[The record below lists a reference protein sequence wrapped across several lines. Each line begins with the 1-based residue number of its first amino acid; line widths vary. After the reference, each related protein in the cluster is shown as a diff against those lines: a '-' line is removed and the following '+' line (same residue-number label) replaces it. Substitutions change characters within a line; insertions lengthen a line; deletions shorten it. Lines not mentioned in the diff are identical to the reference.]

1 MADLQDFHYM
11 SVLRQ
16 LELEANRL
24 KGGPGGTTERQPV
37 NRLVQ
42 IFGVAKRKLAAV
54 RVSQGEKISLNLK
67 FSRESQLETE
77 AAIIDNLRRLTEG
90 VEPTA
95 ASRRLAGEW
104 PPVIPVSRMV
114 ERFTAMAIGL
124 HAENPR
130 VPFADNAKGA
140 FKAAVIPAL
149 AWGLMIRLYE
159 LPEELRAA
167 TQAKLVE
174 RLLNPQLASSTEV
187 SLGGEGYRKV
197 RFDTLRLTEA
207 WLKLFASKAPCPLA
221 TTDIVE
227 LRGALADRFRLP
239 LGDLDTLLWQELG
252 GLYISTLAGSDRARA
267 VAQAAGNAAFIRE
280 RLVLF
285 ASAMSNGIQ
294 EFRLRTEQRLDDA
307 VKQPFA
313 CEQADAPDR
322 EAAGVEACG
331 AAFWLARAC
340 FAKHGFPQE
349 DKAAGRTLLLLL
361 RAGVML
367 RHQPDHLATCVRYA
381 AGFATNPRYCRS
393 GLVLDFQ
400 SRLVD
405 LYEQTPRSRRALV
418 HQFRGRIAWQ
428 EWQAGNPK
436 AKVRALNHYMKALE
450 LHDQGGDGLD
460 SEGPVHFFPELV
472 VLLGQADDG
481 KRGEA
486 DLQTVDFI
494 TQRNYGI
501 YFDIEKERAA
511 IEAGLKEYRERK
523 AAIDELLAK
532 QAKGRQA
539 QIEAAERTEQ
549 DGEAEAGQIDGGS
562 NWSVLS
568 QNPDYKLCG
577 TLIAELRAGAAN

>member
-16 LELEANRL
+16 LELEASRL
-24 KGGPGGTTERQPV
+24 RGGASETTERQPV

-42 IFGVAKRKLAAV
+42 VFGVAKRKLAAV

-77 AAIIDNLRRLTEG
+77 TAIVDNLRRLTEDR
-90 VEPTA
+90 EPTE

-130 VPFADNAKGA
+130 VPFADNAKTA

-159 LPEELRAA
+159 LPEELRVA

-174 RLLNPQLASSTEV
+174 RLLDPQLASSTEV
-187 SLGGEGYRKV
+187 ALGGEGYRKV

-221 TTDIVE
+221 ATDIGE
-227 LRGALADRFRLP
+227 LRRALADRFRLP

-252 GLYISTLAGSDRARA
+252 GLYISTLAGSERARA
-267 VAQAAGNAAFIRE
+267 VAQAAGNAAFVRE

-285 ASAMSNGIQ
+285 AAAMSDGIQ

-322 EAAGVEACG
+322 EAAGIEACG

-340 FAKHGFPQE
+340 FAKHGFPHE

-361 RAGVML
+361 RAAVML
-367 RHQPDHLATCVRYA
+367 RHQPDRLATCVRYA
-381 AGFATNPRYCRS
+381 AGFATNPRYTRS

-400 SRLVD
+400 TRLVD
-405 LYEQTPRSRRALV
+405 LYEKTPRSRRALV

-428 EWQAGNPK
+428 EWQAGNPEAK
-436 AKVRALNHYMKALE
+436 ARALNHYMKALE

-481 KRGEA
+481 KRGAA

-501 YFDIEKERAA
+501 YFDIEQEAAA
-511 IEAGLKEYRERK
+511 IQAGLKEFRERK
-523 AAIDELLAK
+523 TAVDDLLAK
-532 QAKGRQA
+532 HAKQRQA
-539 QIEAAERTEQ
+539 QVEAAERAEQ
-549 DGEAEAGQIDGGS
+549 DGEAESGQVDGGS

-568 QNPDYKLCG
+568 QNADYKVCG
-577 TLIAELRAGAAN
+577 ALIAELRAGSAN